1 MTESQ
6 LSSEKRKNTD
16 HLRFKTMV
24 TFHKFQGTGNDFIL
38 IDNRR
43 GFFAELESEFVK
55 KWCDRKFGIG
65 ADGLI
70 LLNDSSTS
78 DFYVDYY
85 NSDGSKSFCGN
96 GARCAVAFARKCG
109 IVKQQYLFKAIDG
122 PHEAYWLEDGRVR
135 LQMGQPTDFC
145 ALDSDWFIHTG
156 SPHYV
161 RFTNS
166 PDDEDVV
173 AFGKA
178 IRYSD
183 RFKQEGTNVNLAS
196 VSEDGIYVQTYER
209 GVEDETLSCGTGV
222 TAVAL
227 IWAKLNSKENGSC
240 RIFTKGGELEVEWS
254 MENGNFEAVF
264 LTGPAEFV
272 YEGKF
277 KF

>member
-1 MTESQ
+1 
-6 LSSEKRKNTD
+6 
-16 HLRFKTMV
+16 MV

-43 GFFAELESEFVK
+43 GLFAELDSEFVK
-55 KWCDRKFGIG
+55 QWCDRKFGIG

-70 LLNDSSTS
+70 LLNESSTS

-96 GARCAVAFARKCG
+96 GARCAVAFARRCG
-109 IVKQQYLFKAIDG
+109 IHKNSYVFEAIDG
-122 PHEAYWLEDGRVR
+122 MHEATWLADGRVR
-135 LQMGQPTDFC
+135 LKMGQPTDFC
-145 ALDSDWFIHTG
+145 AMDSDWFIHTG

-161 RFTNS
+161 RFIQT
-166 PDDEDVV
+166 PDDENVV
-173 AFGKA
+173 EFGKA

-183 RFKQEGTNVNLAS
+183 RFKKEGTNVNLAT
-196 VSEDGIYVQTYER
+196 VSAEGIYVETYER

-222 TAVAL
+222 TAVAS
-227 IWAKLNSKENGSC
+227 IWAKLNGKENGSC

-254 MENGNFEAVF
+254 MENGNFAAVF

-277 KF
+277 EF